1 MKLYAA
7 PLDFRAIATEFSV
20 ATDFPADVTAQ
31 AARAQDRYADSRRDA
46 REIPF
51 VTLDPA
57 GSMDLDQAVYIEE
70 REGGYRVFYAIAD
83 VAAFIEPGSELER
96 ESFRRGQT
104 IYLPDEPAR
113 LHPPELSEDQAS
125 LLPGTDKPAVLWTF
139 DLDGNGEVESFH
151 VERALIYSQAR
162 LDYEGAHADLA
173 ASNLHPSIALLPV
186 VGRLRQESSLRRE
199 AISLRLPSQRVVE
212 NEDGTFELIIEPRYE
227 VMDYNSEISLLA
239 GMCAGRLMQEAGV
252 GFLRTLPAAEP
263 EHERQ
268 FRAEAQALGFALGDA
283 PIPQFLL
290 TVDADSPRGMAV
302 MREAQSLLRGADY
315 AWLGEQEA
323 QVHAG
328 IGGYYA
334 HVTAPLRRLS
344 DRFATEVCLAL
355 CGGYEVPE
363 WVRASAT
370 EVIGAMRSTSQL
382 ASQVDKAC
390 LNLTEATVL
399 RPWLGTNFPATVVRG
414 DPKRDKARIFVPEPP
429 VFAQCV
435 GAPETGSETTVSLVT
450 ADTDSREV
458 LFAWPAD

>member
-1 MKLYAA
+1 M
-7 PLDFRAIATEFSV
+7 
-20 ATDFPADVTAQ
+20 
-31 AARAQDRYADSRRDA
+31 
-46 REIPF
+46 
-51 VTLDPA
+51 
-57 GSMDLDQAVYIEE
+57 
-70 REGGYRVFYAIAD
+70 
-83 VAAFIEPGSELER
+83 
-96 ESFRRGQT
+96 
-104 IYLPDEPAR
+104 
-113 LHPPELSEDQAS
+113 
-125 LLPGTDKPAVLWTF
+125 LWTF

-173 ASNLHPSIALLPV
+173 AGRLHPSIALLPE
-186 VGRLRQESSLRRE
+186 VGRMRQESSLRRE

-212 NEDGTFELIIEPRYE
+212 NDDGTFELIIEPRYE

-290 TVDADSPRGMAV
+290 TVDAASPRGMAV

-334 HVTAPLRRLS
+334 HVTAPLRRLC
-344 DRFATEVCLAL
+344 DRFATEVYLAL

-414 DPKRDKARIFVPEPP
+414 DPKRDKARILSRSHPSSPPAWGRQNPAASPPCRWCRRLPIRGVAAPRTAAPRCGSTRGCRPGASRLRPQRGLSRNRQRNHRFAGDGGYRYARGALCLAGRLASVVANFRRARPRQAAGQLRGGRLQPSRLRNYARSSPEH
-429 VFAQCV
+429 
-435 GAPETGSETTVSLVT
+435 
-450 ADTDSREV
+450 RR
-458 LFAWPAD
+458 

>member
-20 ATDFPADVTAQ
+20 ATDFPAEVTDQ
-31 AARAQDRYADSRRDA
+31 AVRAQDRYADSRRDA

-70 REGGYRVFYAIAD
+70 REGGYRVYYAIAD

-113 LHPPELSEDQAS
+113 LHPPELSEDRAS

-173 ASNLHPSIALLPV
+173 AGSLHPSIALLPE
-186 VGRLRQESSLRRE
+186 VGRLRQESSLRRA

-212 NEDGTFELIIEPRYE
+212 NADGTFELIIEPRYE
-227 VMDYNSEISLLA
+227 VMDFNSEISLLA

-263 EHERQ
+263 EHEHQ

-302 MREAQSLLRGADY
+302 MREAQA
-315 AWLGEQEA
+315 
-323 QVHAG
+323 
-328 IGGYYA
+328 
-334 HVTAPLRRLS
+334 
-344 DRFATEVCLAL
+344 FC
-355 CGGYEVPE
+355 
-363 WVRASAT
+363 
-370 EVIGAMRSTSQL
+370 
-382 ASQVDKAC
+382 
-390 LNLTEATVL
+390 
-399 RPWLGTNFPATVVRG
+399 
-414 DPKRDKARIFVPEPP
+414 
-429 VFAQCV
+429 
-435 GAPETGSETTVSLVT
+435 GAPTMPG
-450 ADTDSREV
+450 
-458 LFAWPAD
+458 